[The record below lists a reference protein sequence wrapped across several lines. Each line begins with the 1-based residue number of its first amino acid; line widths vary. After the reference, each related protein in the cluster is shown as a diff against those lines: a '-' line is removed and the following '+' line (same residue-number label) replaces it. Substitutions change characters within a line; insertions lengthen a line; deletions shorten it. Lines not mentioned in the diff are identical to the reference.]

1 MLERGLDAMRTRT
14 LAIALAMAVL
24 FATAPV
30 VASAH
35 TLAPPSPTAGDGGT
49 TFFFAGRA
57 WQAGQIMQ
65 AQYYRRDSDR
75 RPFRTK
81 NFRAGPSGSF
91 LFRLLDPW
99 FFDTGRLQRMC
110 FAQFDTRFGRTFRKC
125 KTFYV
130 GPPFAYFMPADG
142 VAGQV
147 FILVA
152 GGFQANR
159 TLNIELTRPDGVVEN
174 YSMRTRGRPT
184 FVPGGEYGSIY
195 VPRGGAFRRF
205 ESNTTDPLGLYTA
218 FVKQTDQPARAR
230 ASVFVFPPG

>member
-1 MLERGLDAMRTRT
+1 MRART
-14 LAIALAMAVL
+14 LAIAVVLAVL
-24 FATAPV
+24 CATAPAD
-30 VASAH
+30 ASAH

-49 TFFFAGRA
+49 AFYFAGRA
-57 WQAGQIMQ
+57 WQAGQSIQ
-65 AQYYRRDSDR
+65 AQYYRRESDA

-81 NFRAGPSGSF
+81 NFRTSPVGTF
-91 LFRLLDPW
+91 VFRLLDPW

-142 VAGQV
+142 AAGQV
-147 FILVA
+147 YILVA

-174 YSMRTRGRPT
+174 YSMRTRTRSG
-184 FVPGGEYGSIY
+184 FVSGGEFGAIY
-195 VPRGGAFRRF
+195 VPRGGAFLRF
-205 ESNTTDPLGLYTA
+205 QSNTTDPLGLYTA
-218 FVKQTDQPARAR
+218 FVKQSDQPARAR
-230 ASVFVFPPG
+230 TSVFVFPPG